1 LGCHA
6 FVVDTSKRALAAAID
21 DGHVHLKAGRAQ
33 VTRTIGR
40 RVLEPLLDLINQPHL
55 SVVMSSFYLE
65 IHRKRV
71 A

>member
-1 LGCHA
+1 MG
-6 FVVDTSKRALAAAID
+6 TYMTGSTTRRAW
-21 DGHVHLKAGRAQ
+21 GVTPAQ
-33 VTRTIGR
+33 VTQTIGR

-71 A
+71 T